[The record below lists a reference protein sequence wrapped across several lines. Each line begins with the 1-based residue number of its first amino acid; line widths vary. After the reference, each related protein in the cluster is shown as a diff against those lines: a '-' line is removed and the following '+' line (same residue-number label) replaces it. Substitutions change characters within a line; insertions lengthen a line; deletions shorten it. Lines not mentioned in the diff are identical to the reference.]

1 MSDLDETLRRLA
13 SLDRTQLDGATP
25 GKLIGM
31 YTKLRDLKADLNKQA
46 TDRLAPVKELMEYVE
61 NRLLER
67 MNSDDVSQFKND
79 ESTAS
84 RVLKTHVRVKDWPR
98 FLAWARDN
106 EAFAMLKRDV
116 APEAV
121 RAFMEESEEVPPG
134 IEVFRAYGL
143 SIRKN

>member
-1 MSDLDETLRRLA
+1 MSDLDETLQRLA
-13 SLDRTQLDGATP
+13 SLDRTQLDSATP
-25 GKLIGM
+25 GKLIEM
-31 YTKLRDLKADLNKQA
+31 FTKLRDLKADLNKQA
-46 TDRLAPVKELMEYVE
+46 TDRLAPVKELLEYVE

-84 RVLKTHVRVKDWPR
+84 RVLKTHVRVKDWPT
-98 FLAWARDN
+98 FFAWAQDH

-116 APEAV
+116 APDAV

-134 IEVFRAYGL
+134 IEVFRVYGL
-143 SIRKN
+143 SVRKN